1 MSMLDKAAALDL
13 NADQQAIRDRVI
25 DFLLL
30 FSSEKCRMALAM
42 TMPAERV
49 AYELAKIWFEQIY
62 TPSIR
67 YLDSLKGDYSEQA
80 VAEFEEAFDV
90 EELITMERFHRFF
103 ELRFD
108 MAAARVTA
116 SGEFPQT
123 ESWQNIIKDA
133 GYLLEELI
141 PRAADRQARLEK
153 ILKEKLQIYAKV
165 DGGDLTGLKSGA

>member
-1 MSMLDKAAALDL
+1 MYLELTK
-13 NADQQAIRDRVI
+13 DQQEIRDRVV

-30 FSSEKCRMALAM
+30 FSSEKCRKALAM

-49 AYELAKIWFEQIY
+49 AYELARIWFEQIY

-67 YLDSLKGDYSEQA
+67 YLDSLKGDFSEQA
-80 VAEFEEAFDV
+80 VVEFEEAFDV

-108 MAAARVTA
+108 MIASRVKA

-141 PRAADRQARLEK
+141 PRAADRKARLEK
-153 ILKEKLQIYAKV
+153 ILKEKLQIYAKI
-165 DGGDLTGLKSGA
+165 DGGEMPGLESGVQP